1 MPHLNGH
8 ALGRVDAD
16 PFCAGDQAPIAEATA
31 AGLNNCDWY
40 YDGVRQAVA
49 AQPGTPHQ
57 VSILDGAGHVPT
69 HDVGSGRYLPP
80 KVSGNE
86 RLVALLWGRSGC
98 ATTASVAD

>member
-1 MPHLNGH
+1 LPHLNGH

-69 HDVGSGRYLPP
+69 HDVGSVANDIVDTFITDILSTNPP
-80 KVSGNE
+80 HPF
-86 RLVALLWGRSGC
+86 AP
-98 ATTASVAD
+98 